1 MALAAPDVQTVDGVF
16 EGYADGEPRVTLN
29 EVDSSLWEVT
39 TADPSVIRLLRERY
53 PDAVTTRGAAAR

>member
-1 MALAAPDVQTVDGVF
+1 MF